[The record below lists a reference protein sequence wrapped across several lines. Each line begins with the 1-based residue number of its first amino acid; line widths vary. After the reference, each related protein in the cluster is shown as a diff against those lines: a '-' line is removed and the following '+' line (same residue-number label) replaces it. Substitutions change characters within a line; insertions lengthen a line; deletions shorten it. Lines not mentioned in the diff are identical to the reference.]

1 MSTSLTS
8 YLTFGTNCREAMN
21 FYKGILGGDL
31 QLMTMGES
39 PMEDL
44 PPQAKDLIMH
54 AYLQTPGFALMAS
67 DGMNGQ
73 APRNGDNVTLALGT
87 ESVEESERLFSAL
100 SAGGKITMPLDETFW
115 AHRFGMLA
123 DKFGINWMV
132 SFNKPMPM

>member
-39 PMEDL
+39 PMKDL

-54 AYLQTPGFALMAS
+54 AYLKTPGFALMAS

-73 APRNGDNVTLALGT
+73 APKNGDNVTLALGT
-87 ESVEESERLFSAL
+87 ESVEESERLFNAL

-132 SFNKPMPM
+132 SFNKPM